1 MDLLIKIDAI
11 QGCDPMIPDGKRSI
25 SRELVCFIEF
35 IDGIS
40 VKRHQVLSKCV
51 KNMRLSRYASNK
63 PRASDGSRC
72 HSKRSNDCPNFSEY
86 QTILTNKLSNQFE
99 ENEEED
105 VELEGFHQASSNDD
119 DDEENPR
126 ILFNLKEANT
136 VTSLLGNGILV
147 ERKGLQ
153 SKVKKRVSF
162 VDNGTAS
169 RVLRSNKAAT
179 LNGSVSID
187 DIRDNTSIENDDD
200 VDDDDD
206 DGEAHQGD
214 RGSPQDSDG
223 ERNSRENLKH
233 KANFENYSRHRQG
246 QNVDVA
252 FSPPLPVKME
262 SRADL
267 MNKRRTLRIDV

>member
-1 MDLLIKIDAI
+1 
-11 QGCDPMIPDGKRSI
+11 MIRDGKRSI

-40 VKRHQVLSKCV
+40 VKRHQLLSKCV
-51 KNMRLSRYASNK
+51 KNMRLSRYVSNK

-72 HSKRSNDCPNFSEY
+72 HSKRSNECPHFSEY
-86 QTILTNKLSNQFE
+86 PRILSNQFE

-105 VELEGFHQASSNDD
+105 VDLEAFHQASSNDD

-126 ILFNLKEANT
+126 ILFNLKEANA
-136 VTSLLGNGILV
+136 VTSQFGNGSLV

-153 SKVKKRVSF
+153 SKVRKRVSF

-169 RVLRSNKAAT
+169 RVLRSNNAASVK
-179 LNGSVSID
+179 GSVSID
-187 DIRDNTSIENDDD
+187 DITDNTSVENDDD

-206 DGEAHQGD
+206 EEAHLGD
-214 RGSPQDSDG
+214 RGSPEDSDA
-223 ERNSRENLKH
+223 ERNSRENLKP
-233 KANFENYSRHRQG
+233 KANFENYRRHHQG

-267 MNKRRTLRIDV
+267 MNKRSH